1 MLGRERER
9 ESLAIVIIWWWWW
22 EFFNLPSLIKSRNFF
37 STVSNPADPA
47 YRSSSARENQIIG
60 NTLATNR

>member
-37 STVSNPADPA
+37 FHGIKPCGS
-47 YRSSSARENQIIG
+47 R
-60 NTLATNR
+60 L